1 MMVAQARSHWD
12 GVHRGSTISL
22 QRLAFPFANVNRLWS
37 QLDATLRRPRR
48 GIAAVADSALRRGE
62 MGREHSEIEFML
74 AGLTAKQRE
83 VLDLLIEHKT
93 SKEIARE
100 LGISPHTVDQ
110 RIQFA
115 KEKLGASSRS
125 EVALLY
131 RRLIEI
137 CGQLTYEDSR
147 IAASADLADNG
158 PGTQAGPLS
167 ALRRR
172 ERTYPDQ
179 PRETEADYPVVP
191 ELFEGRYG
199 TLIRLGAIIA
209 IAVFLV
215 ILVLGG
221 LAIFSQLS
229 EMMAA

>member
-1 MMVAQARSHWD
+1 MELTQGRSHWD
-12 GVHRGSTISL
+12 DGHGRLTI
-22 QRLAFPFANVNRLWS
+22 RLPRLPFLFAKVNGLWS
-37 QLDATLRRPRR
+37 ELDAALRRPPR
-48 GIAAVADSALRRGE
+48 GIAAKANLARHRGK

-93 SKEIARE
+93 SKEIARD

-115 KEKLGASSRS
+115 KEKLGAGSRS

-137 CGQLTYEDSR
+137 CGQLTYQESR
-147 IAASADLADNG
+147 IAPSVPLADNG
-158 PGTQAGPLS
+158 PGTQAGPLT

-172 ERTYPDQ
+172 ERTYPDR
-179 PRETEADYPVVP
+179 PRRTESDYAVVP

-215 ILVLGG
+215 FLVLGG

-229 EMMAA
+229 ELMAA

>member
-1 MMVAQARSHWD
+1 MQVA
-12 GVHRGSTISL
+12 G
-22 QRLAFPFANVNRLWS
+22 
-37 QLDATLRRPRR
+37 TL
-48 GIAAVADSALRRGE
+48 GIAAQRFGRGGYGFPLQIIAAYGPNWMQFRGAGRAGIAAGAESARHRGE

-74 AGLTAKQRE
+74 AGLTGKQRE

-93 SKEIARE
+93 SKEIARQ
-100 LGISPHTVDQ
+100 LGISPHTVGQ

-115 KEKLGASSRS
+115 KEKLGANSRS
-125 EVALLY
+125 EVAQLY
-131 RRLIEI
+131 RRLVEI

-147 IAASADLADNG
+147 IAAAAAEADNG
-158 PGTQAGPLS
+158 PGTQAGPLT
-167 ALRRR
+167 ALARR
-172 ERTYPDQ
+172 ERTYPAR
-179 PRETEADYPVVP
+179 PRETESDYPVVP

-215 ILVLGG
+215 FLVLGG

-229 EMMAA
+229 ELMAT

>member
-1 MMVAQARSHWD
+1 
-12 GVHRGSTISL
+12 
-22 QRLAFPFANVNRLWS
+22 
-37 QLDATLRRPRR
+37 
-48 GIAAVADSALRRGE
+48 

-137 CGQLTYEDSR
+137 CGQLTYEDSG
-147 IAASADLADNG
+147 IAASPEMADNG

-172 ERTYPDQ
+172 ERTWSDQ

-215 ILVLGG
+215 LLVLGG
-221 LAIFSQLS
+221 LAIISQLS

>member
-1 MMVAQARSHWD
+1 
-12 GVHRGSTISL
+12 
-22 QRLAFPFANVNRLWS
+22 
-37 QLDATLRRPRR
+37 
-48 GIAAVADSALRRGE
+48 

-131 RRLIEI
+131 RRLVEI
-137 CGQLTYEDSR
+137 CGQLTYEDSG
-147 IAASADLADNG
+147 IAASAVVSDNM
-158 PGTQAGPLS
+158 PGTQAGRLS
-167 ALRRR
+167 ALRRW
-172 ERTYPDQ
+172 ERFYPDQ
-179 PRETEADYPVVP
+179 PQEAESDYPVVP

-199 TLIRLGAIIA
+199 TLMRLGAIIA

-221 LAIFSQLS
+221 LAIFSKLS
-229 EMMAA
+229 ELLAT

>member
-1 MMVAQARSHWD
+1 MAVAEARSHWD
-12 GVHRGSTISL
+12 DGNCGLTISSP
-22 QRLAFPFANVNRLWS
+22 RLPFPFAKFNRLWS
-37 QLDATLRRPRR
+37 ELEATLRRPRR
-48 GIAAVADSALRRGE
+48 GIARGADSARHRGT
-62 MGREHSEIEFML
+62 MGREHSEIEYTL

-83 VLDLLIEHKT
+83 VLDRLIEHKT

-115 KEKLGASSRS
+115 KEKLGAASRS

-131 RRLIEI
+131 RRLVEI
-137 CGQLTYEDSR
+137 CGQLTYQDSR
-147 IAASADLADNG
+147 IAASAAVADNG
-158 PGTQAGPLS
+158 PGTQAGSLS
-167 ALRRR
+167 LLRRR
-172 ERTYPDQ
+172 ERAYPHQ

-229 EMMAA
+229 ELMAP

>member
-1 MMVAQARSHWD
+1 
-12 GVHRGSTISL
+12 
-22 QRLAFPFANVNRLWS
+22 
-37 QLDATLRRPRR
+37 
-48 GIAAVADSALRRGE
+48 
-62 MGREHSEIEFML
+62 MGREHSEVEFML

-93 SKEIARE
+93 SKEIARQ

-125 EVALLY
+125 EVAQLY
-131 RRLIEI
+131 RRLVEI
-137 CGQLTYEDSR
+137 CGQLTYQDSR
-147 IAASADLADNG
+147 MAAAAALAENG
-158 PGTQAGPLS
+158 SGTQAGPPS
-167 ALRRR
+167 ALTRRGW
-172 ERTYPDQ
+172 TYPAQ
-179 PRETEADYPVVP
+179 PRETETDYAVVP

-215 ILVLGG
+215 FLVLGG
-221 LAIFSQLS
+221 LAIYSQLS
-229 EMMAA
+229 ELMAA

>member
-1 MMVAQARSHWD
+1 
-12 GVHRGSTISL
+12 
-22 QRLAFPFANVNRLWS
+22 
-37 QLDATLRRPRR
+37 
-48 GIAAVADSALRRGE
+48 
-62 MGREHSEIEFML
+62 ML
-74 AGLTAKQRE
+74 AGLTTKQRE

-93 SKEIARE
+93 SKEIARQ

-125 EVALLY
+125 EVAQLY

-137 CGQLTYEDSR
+137 CGQLTYQDSR
-147 IAASADLADNG
+147 IASAVPFADNDH
-158 PGTQAGPLS
+158 GTQAGPLT

-172 ERTYPDQ
+172 ERTYPGQ
-179 PRETEADYPVVP
+179 LRAAETDFAVVP
-191 ELFEGRYG
+191 ELFEGHYG

-215 ILVLGG
+215 FLVLGG
-221 LAIFSQLS
+221 LAIFSELS
-229 EMMAA
+229 ELMAA

>member
-1 MMVAQARSHWD
+1 MAVAQAGRDWRA
-12 GVHRGSTISL
+12 VNGSMSIR
-22 QRLAFPFANVNRLWS
+22 QLALPFPFAKVNGLWS
-37 QLDATLRRPRR
+37 ELEATLRRPRR
-48 GIAAVADSALRRGE
+48 GIAAVADSALCRGE

-147 IAASADLADNG
+147 IAASAEVADNG
-158 PGTQAGPLS
+158 SGTQAGPLS

-229 EMMAA
+229 EMMAT

>member
-1 MMVAQARSHWD
+1 
-12 GVHRGSTISL
+12 
-22 QRLAFPFANVNRLWS
+22 
-37 QLDATLRRPRR
+37 
-48 GIAAVADSALRRGE
+48 
-62 MGREHSEIEFML
+62 MGREHSEVEFML
-74 AGLTAKQRE
+74 AGLTEKQRE

-93 SKEIARE
+93 SKEIARQ

-131 RRLIEI
+131 RRLVEI

-147 IAASADLADNG
+147 MAAAAAFAENG
-158 PGTQAGPLS
+158 RGTQAGPLT

-172 ERTYPDQ
+172 ERTYPGQ
-179 PRETEADYPVVP
+179 PREAETDYAVVP

-215 ILVLGG
+215 FIVLGG

-229 EMMAA
+229 ELMAA

>member
-1 MMVAQARSHWD
+1 
-12 GVHRGSTISL
+12 
-22 QRLAFPFANVNRLWS
+22 
-37 QLDATLRRPRR
+37 
-48 GIAAVADSALRRGE
+48 
-62 MGREHSEIEFML
+62 ML

-137 CGQLTYEDSR
+137 CGQLTYQDSR
-147 IAASADLADNG
+147 IAAPAALPENG
-158 PGTQAGPLS
+158 PGTQAGPLT
-167 ALRRR
+167 ALWRR

-179 PRETEADYPVVP
+179 PRMTESDYAVVP

-209 IAVFLV
+209 IAVFMV
-215 ILVLGG
+215 FLVLGG

-229 EMMAA
+229 ELMAA

>member
-1 MMVAQARSHWD
+1 MV
-12 GVHRGSTISL
+12 
-22 QRLAFPFANVNRLWS
+22 
-37 QLDATLRRPRR
+37 
-48 GIAAVADSALRRGE
+48 GIGRWALRRDQ

-74 AGLTAKQRE
+74 AGLTLKQRE

-93 SKEIARE
+93 SKEIARQ

-115 KEKLGASSRS
+115 KEKLGAASRS
-125 EVALLY
+125 EVAQLY
-131 RRLIEI
+131 RRLLEI

-147 IAASADLADNG
+147 IAAAAADAEND
-158 PGTQAGPLS
+158 PGTQAGPLA
-167 ALRRR
+167 ALTRR

-179 PRETEADYPVVP
+179 PRETESDYPVVP

-229 EMMAA
+229 EMMAT

>member
-1 MMVAQARSHWD
+1 
-12 GVHRGSTISL
+12 
-22 QRLAFPFANVNRLWS
+22 
-37 QLDATLRRPRR
+37 
-48 GIAAVADSALRRGE
+48 
-62 MGREHSEIEFML
+62 MGREQSEGEIIL

-83 VLDLLIEHKT
+83 VMDLLIEHKT
-93 SKEIARE
+93 SKEIARM

-115 KEKLGASSRS
+115 KEKLGAASRN
-125 EVALLY
+125 EAAAVY
-131 RRLIEI
+131 RRLVEI
-137 CGQLTYEDSR
+137 CGQLTHEDSHV
-147 IAASADLADNG
+147 AG
-158 PGTQAGPLS
+158 PGTHAETGSGTQADPFPVGS
-167 ALRRR
+167 LRGRVLPGR
-172 ERTYPDQ
+172 
-179 PRETEADYPVVP
+179 PREAEADLRVVP

-199 TLIRLGAIIA
+199 TLMRLGAITA

>member
-1 MMVAQARSHWD
+1 MELVRDRNHWD
-12 GVHRGSTISL
+12 DGHDGLTIGL
-22 QRLAFPFANVNRLWS
+22 PRLPFPFAKVNRLWS
-37 QLDATLRRPRR
+37 ELDAFLRRPAR
-48 GIAAVADSALRRGE
+48 GIAAGAESARHRGT

-74 AGLTAKQRE
+74 AGLTAKQRQ

-93 SKEIARE
+93 SKEIARA

-115 KEKLGASSRS
+115 KEKLGAGSRS

-137 CGQLTYEDSR
+137 CGQLTYQDSR
-147 IAASADLADNG
+147 IAASAEVTDNG
-158 PGTQAGPLS
+158 SGTQAGPLS

-229 EMMAA
+229 ELMAA